1 MRPEKEN
8 FRLSD
13 GVRKPDRNFAF
24 SGRIR
29 PRRPSR
35 YRLSNE
41 VTLATGLVHV
51 SAAIGLY
58 AILRSVHLHAILTA
72 LDKDFNE
79 SDRERMV
86 EGGGLVQAL
95 GQDLVRADAAD
106 AFDSISILARGF
118 DRHIIAD
125 LVHVSRPIARLYA
138 IMIIENL
145 HTIPSAGAHQ
155 YAHGYAQ
162 KQNGN
167 AVRGSP
173 AGCRSCTCP

>member
-1 MRPEKEN
+1 
-8 FRLSD
+8 L
-13 GVRKPDRNFAF
+13 RNFAF

-106 AFDSISILARGF
+106 AFDSIRILARGF

-125 LVHVSRPIARLYA
+125 LVHVSRPIARLYPF
-138 IMIIENL
+138 MIIENL